1 MISFKE
7 FTVES
12 ALFNSAAISWE
23 LNPTHTDLDDFE
35 FVIYKGESGTNMAI
49 LVTLPPHSSNYSDAT
64 IVDVKE
70 DKGRIIFYKVV
81 ATNGLES
88 YSSDVK
94 SINEL
99 EKNKI
104 ALEIAR
110 KDNIAFKNV
119 LKNWFYLL
127 KVKTTGTYCSCYDT
141 TLGEKV
147 IPGDHLT
154 CYNTQWVG
162 GYYLPY
168 KMYGNIGTFDS
179 NVRAGLEGNST
190 EQITQLITGPF
201 PKISVNDVIVDQ
213 TGVRWRVGNVK
224 NPKSKMYLY
233 RQQCTL
239 QAIDRSDIVFSIQ
252 I

>member
-12 ALFNSAAISWE
+12 ALFNSAVLSWQV
-23 LNPTHTDLDDFE
+23 NPTHAILDDFE
-35 FVIYKGESGTNMAI
+35 FVIYKGESGTNMSI
-49 LVTLPPHSSNYSDAT
+49 LVTLPPHSSNYEDST
-64 IVDVKE
+64 IVNTKE
-70 DKGRIIFYKVV
+70 DKGRNIFYKVI
-81 ATNGLES
+81 ATNGIES

-94 SINEL
+94 GINEL

-119 LKNWFYLL
+119 LKTYFYLL
-127 KVKTTGTYCSCYDT
+127 KVKTTGQYCSCYDT

-147 IPGDHLT
+147 IPGDHLA

-190 EQITQLITGPF
+190 EQVTQLITGPF
-201 PKISVNDVIVDQ
+201 PKISVNDIIVDQ
-213 TGVRWRVGNVK
+213 TGVRWRVGSVK
-224 NPKSKMYLY
+224 NPKSKMSLY

-252 I
+252 L